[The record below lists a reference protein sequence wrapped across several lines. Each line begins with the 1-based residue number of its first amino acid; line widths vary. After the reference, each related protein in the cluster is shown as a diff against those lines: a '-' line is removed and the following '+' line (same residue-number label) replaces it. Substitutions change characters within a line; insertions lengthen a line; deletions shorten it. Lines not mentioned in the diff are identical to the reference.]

1 MAVTIRDIARA
12 TGYSIGTVSRAL
24 KNQDGLT
31 DRTRERICAVARE
44 MDYDFAKLREDR
56 KSVV

>member
-31 DRTRERICAVARE
+31 DKTRERIWI
-44 MDYDFAKLREDR
+44 
-56 KSVV
+56 